1 MNEGEVVLTP
11 EQIQTLRGYAS
22 RGDTYGGWRYLA
34 NLGDRYADN
43 AAAIVG
49 KDTNL
54 NGLNLWMKKGVENLW
69 DDTVGKKTRLEKFDR
84 VALQHFSQYVDLINK
99 NNGRLPNTSEIERSY
114 YKAVTYHGVSS
125 SAAIDLV
132 INRSLPDMADGYW
145 ALGLGIEAERI
156 HNEQAVNNPNG
167 SERDNRKQLISA
179 LDKGFDG
186 SFKEKHF
193 TFLQSVMMDL
203 TKLGVEYT
211 IDGWQKIGGWG
222 NGIINDLYKSVVK
235 REWTGIF
242 EIVNNNIKQGNEA
255 FKNEINSLV
264 HDMKAAGKEF
274 GDDLNTQWNNLTQAA
289 EIIYNDIVD
298 NTSQGIEKGVK
309 AIKELSEKMKN
320 AASDLADGSAEKA
333 KQVVEDL
340 AQAAKEAYENAKSTA
355 EKAAQAARE
364 FFKGL
369 PSFKDLA
376 EKFRDLFPNPEG
388 WIDDGHQCFAP
399 WVKETKKRNG
409 KYHVYDPL
417 ALDLDGDGIET
428 VATKGFSGS
437 LFDHNRDGIR
447 TATGWV
453 SADDGLLVR
462 DLNGNGIIDN
472 GAELFGDNTKLADGS
487 FAKHGYAALAELDSN
502 GDNIINAADAA
513 FQTLRVWQDL
523 NQDGISQANELRTLE
538 ELGIQSLDL
547 AYKDV
552 NKNLGNGNTL
562 AQQGSYTKTNGTTAK
577 MGDLLLAAD
586 NLHSRFKD
594 KVELTAEQAKA
605 ANLAGIGRLRDLR
618 EAAALSGDLAN
629 MLKAYS
635 AAETKEAQLA
645 LLDNLIH
652 KWAETDSNWGKK
664 SPMRLSTDWTQTAN
678 EGIALTPSQ
687 VAQLKKNAL
696 VSLSD
701 KAKAAIDAARDRIA
715 VLDAYTG
722 QDSNTLYYMSEEDAL
737 NIVKVTNDTYDHL
750 AKNIYQ
756 NLLFQTRLQPYLNQ
770 ISFKMENDTFTL
782 DFSGLVQAF
791 NHVKETNPQKAF
803 VDLAEMLAYGE
814 LRSWYEGRRLM
825 ADYVEEAKK
834 AGKFEDYQKVL
845 GQETVALLAK
855 TSGTQ
860 ADDILQNVGFGHN
873 KNVSLY
879 GNDGNDTL
887 IGGAGNDYL
896 EGGSGSDTYVFG
908 KGFGQDTVYNYDYAT
923 GRKDIIRFTDGITAD
938 MLTFTREGNH
948 LLIKAKDGSGQV
960 TVQSYFQN
968 DGSGAYRI
976 DEIHFDNGKVLDVA
990 TVKKLVQQSTDG
1002 SDRLYAY
1009 QSGST
1014 LNGGLGDDY
1023 LYGADGDDLLN
1034 GDAGNDSIYSGN
1046 GNDTLNGGEG
1056 NDALYG
1062 YNGNDVLN
1070 GAEGNDHLN
1079 GEDGNDTLIGG
1090 AGNDYLEGG
1099 SGSDTYVF
1107 GEGFGQDTV
1116 YNYDYATGR
1125 KDIIRFTDG
1134 ITADMLTFTREGNHL
1149 LIKAKDGS
1157 GQVTVQSYF
1166 QNDGSGAYRID
1177 EIHFDNGKVL
1187 DVATVKKLVQQSTDG
1202 SDRLY
1207 AYQSGNTLNG
1217 GLGDDYLYGADG
1229 DDLLNGD
1236 AGNDSIYSGN
1246 GNDTLDGGE
1255 GNDALYGYNGND
1267 ALNGGEGNDHLNG
1280 EDGNDTLIGG
1290 AGNDY
1295 LEGGSGSDTYVF
1307 GKGFGQDTVYN
1318 YDYATGRK
1326 DIIRFTDG
1334 ITADMLTFTRE
1345 GNHLLIKAKDDSG
1358 QVTVQSY
1365 FQNDGS
1371 GAYRIDEIH
1380 FDNGKVLDV
1389 ATVKELVQQSTDG
1402 SDRLY
1407 AYQSGS
1413 TLNGGLG
1420 DDYLYGAD
1428 GDDLLNGDAGNDSIY
1443 SGNGNDTLDGGE
1455 GNDALYGYNGNDAL
1469 NGGEGN
1475 DHLNGE
1481 DGNDTLIGGAGNDYL
1496 EGGSGSDTYVFG
1508 KGFGQDTVYNY
1519 DYATGRKDIIRFTD
1533 GITADMLT
1541 FTREGNHLLIKAK
1554 DGSGQVTVQSYFQND
1569 GSGAYRI
1576 DEIHFDNGKV
1586 LDVATVKKLVQQ
1598 STDGSDRLYAY
1609 QSGSTLNG
1617 GLGDD
1622 YLYGADGDDL
1632 LNGDAGNDSI
1642 YSGNGN
1648 DTLNGGEG
1656 NDALYGYNGNDVL
1669 NGAEGNDHLNGED
1682 GNDTLIGGA
1691 GNDYLEGGS
1700 GSDTYVFGEGFG
1712 QDTVYNY
1719 DYATGRKDII
1729 RFTDGITADMLTFTR
1744 EGNHLLIKA
1753 KDGSGQ
1759 VTVQSYFQNDG
1770 SGAYRIDE
1778 IHFDNGKVLDVAT
1791 VKKLVQQS
1799 TDGSDRLY
1807 AYQSGNT
1814 LNGGLGDD
1822 YLYGADGDDL
1832 LNGDAGNDSI
1842 YSGNGNDTL
1851 NGGEGNDALYG
1862 YNGND
1867 VLNGGEGNDHL
1878 NGEDGNDTL
1887 IGGAGNDYLEGGSGS
1902 DTYVFGKG
1910 FGQDTVYNYHVDK
1923 NSDTMH
1929 FKGFKAAD
1937 VHFIRSGSDLVLSAS
1952 EQDNV
1957 RISGFFYGENHRVDT
1972 FVFDDAAISN
1982 PDFAKYINAGN
1993 NLVQSMSVFGS
2004 NTAATG
2010 GNVDANIQSVQQPL
2024 LVTPS
2029 A

>member
-1 MNEGEVVLTP
+1 MSARSSALAEFGNMVANLVSAKNEKDISKRNEYYK
-11 EQIQTLRGYAS
+11 QAGYSALLAFGNLASNIAPGSTSSHIVNGTNASVIAS
-22 RGDTYGGWRYLA
+22 RLSGNISSAIQEHKDGKVNINRFQNILADLYSLGGLGSTLIEKNGNMQSWGIPLAIAGDIIAATAIATGDTGTISTEEFYNFDNWKGFGYELFEDWSRWVYDWLPDGW
-34 NLGDRYADN
+34 
-43 AAAIVG
+43 
-49 KDTNL
+49 
-54 NGLNLWMKKGVENLW
+54 NLWKEL
-69 DDTVGKKTRLEKFDR
+69 DR
-84 VALQHFSQYVDLINK
+84 
-99 NNGRLPNTSEIERSY
+99 
-114 YKAVTYHGVSS
+114 
-125 SAAIDLV
+125 
-132 INRSLPDMADGYW
+132 NRSG
-145 ALGLGIEAERI
+145 
-156 HNEQAVNNPNG
+156 Q
-167 SERDNRKQLISA
+167 
-179 LDKGFDG
+179 
-186 SFKEKHF
+186 
-193 TFLQSVMMDL
+193 
-203 TKLGVEYT
+203 
-211 IDGWQKIGGWG
+211 
-222 NGIINDLYKSVVK
+222 
-235 REWTGIF
+235 
-242 EIVNNNIKQGNEA
+242 
-255 FKNEINSLV
+255 
-264 HDMKAAGKEF
+264 
-274 GDDLNTQWNNLTQAA
+274 
-289 EIIYNDIVD
+289 
-298 NTSQGIEKGVK
+298 
-309 AIKELSEKMKN
+309 
-320 AASDLADGSAEKA
+320 
-333 KQVVEDL
+333 
-340 AQAAKEAYENAKSTA
+340 
-355 EKAAQAARE
+355 
-364 FFKGL
+364 
-369 PSFKDLA
+369 
-376 EKFRDLFPNPEG
+376 
-388 WIDDGHQCFAP
+388 
-399 WVKETKKRNG
+399 
-409 KYHVYDPL
+409 YHIYDPL

-428 VATKGFSGS
+428 VAAKGFSGS
-437 LFDHNRDGIR
+437 LFDHNGNGIR

-513 FQTLRVWQDL
+513 FQSLRVWQDL
-523 NQDGISQANELRTLE
+523 NQDGISQTNELRTLE

-701 KAKAAIDAARDRIA
+701 KAKATIDAARDRIA

-1062 YNGNDVLN
+1062 YNGND
-1070 GAEGNDHLN
+1070 
-1079 GEDGNDTLIGG
+1079 
-1090 AGNDYLEGG
+1090 
-1099 SGSDTYVF
+1099 
-1107 GEGFGQDTV
+1107 
-1116 YNYDYATGR
+1116 
-1125 KDIIRFTDG
+1125 
-1134 ITADMLTFTREGNHL
+1134 
-1149 LIKAKDGS
+1149 
-1157 GQVTVQSYF
+1157 
-1166 QNDGSGAYRID
+1166 
-1177 EIHFDNGKVL
+1177 
-1187 DVATVKKLVQQSTDG
+1187 
-1202 SDRLY
+1202 
-1207 AYQSGNTLNG
+1207 
-1217 GLGDDYLYGADG
+1217 
-1229 DDLLNGD
+1229 
-1236 AGNDSIYSGN
+1236 
-1246 GNDTLDGGE
+1246 
-1255 GNDALYGYNGND
+1255 

-1307 GKGFGQDTVYN
+1307 G
-1318 YDYATGRK
+1318 
-1326 DIIRFTDG
+1326 
-1334 ITADMLTFTRE
+1334 E
-1345 GNHLLIKAKDDSG
+1345 
-1358 QVTVQSY
+1358 
-1365 FQNDGS
+1365 
-1371 GAYRIDEIH
+1371 
-1380 FDNGKVLDV
+1380 
-1389 ATVKELVQQSTDG
+1389 
-1402 SDRLY
+1402 
-1407 AYQSGS
+1407 
-1413 TLNGGLG
+1413 
-1420 DDYLYGAD
+1420 
-1428 GDDLLNGDAGNDSIY
+1428 
-1443 SGNGNDTLDGGE
+1443 
-1455 GNDALYGYNGNDAL
+1455 
-1469 NGGEGN
+1469 
-1475 DHLNGE
+1475 
-1481 DGNDTLIGGAGNDYL
+1481 
-1496 EGGSGSDTYVFG
+1496 
-1508 KGFGQDTVYNY
+1508 
-1519 DYATGRKDIIRFTD
+1519 
-1533 GITADMLT
+1533 
-1541 FTREGNHLLIKAK
+1541 
-1554 DGSGQVTVQSYFQND
+1554 
-1569 GSGAYRI
+1569 
-1576 DEIHFDNGKV
+1576 
-1586 LDVATVKKLVQQ
+1586 
-1598 STDGSDRLYAY
+1598 
-1609 QSGSTLNG
+1609 
-1617 GLGDD
+1617 
-1622 YLYGADGDDL
+1622 
-1632 LNGDAGNDSI
+1632 
-1642 YSGNGN
+1642 
-1648 DTLNGGEG
+1648 
-1656 NDALYGYNGNDVL
+1656 
-1669 NGAEGNDHLNGED
+1669 
-1682 GNDTLIGGA
+1682 
-1691 GNDYLEGGS
+1691 
-1700 GSDTYVFGEGFG
+1700 
-1712 QDTVYNY
+1712 
-1719 DYATGRKDII
+1719 
-1729 RFTDGITADMLTFTR
+1729 
-1744 EGNHLLIKA
+1744 
-1753 KDGSGQ
+1753 
-1759 VTVQSYFQNDG
+1759 
-1770 SGAYRIDE
+1770 
-1778 IHFDNGKVLDVAT
+1778 
-1791 VKKLVQQS
+1791 
-1799 TDGSDRLY
+1799 
-1807 AYQSGNT
+1807 
-1814 LNGGLGDD
+1814 
-1822 YLYGADGDDL
+1822 
-1832 LNGDAGNDSI
+1832 
-1842 YSGNGNDTL
+1842 
-1851 NGGEGNDALYG
+1851 
-1862 YNGND
+1862 
-1867 VLNGGEGNDHL
+1867 
-1878 NGEDGNDTL
+1878 
-1887 IGGAGNDYLEGGSGS
+1887 
-1902 DTYVFGKG
+1902 G

>member
-1 MNEGEVVLTP
+1 MQSWGIPLAIAGDIIAATA
-11 EQIQTLRGYAS
+11 IAT
-22 RGDTYGGWRYLA
+22 GDTGTISTEEFYNFDNWKGFGYELFEDWSRWVYDWLPDGW
-34 NLGDRYADN
+34 
-43 AAAIVG
+43 
-49 KDTNL
+49 
-54 NGLNLWMKKGVENLW
+54 NLWKEL
-69 DDTVGKKTRLEKFDR
+69 DR
-84 VALQHFSQYVDLINK
+84 
-99 NNGRLPNTSEIERSY
+99 
-114 YKAVTYHGVSS
+114 
-125 SAAIDLV
+125 
-132 INRSLPDMADGYW
+132 NRSG
-145 ALGLGIEAERI
+145 
-156 HNEQAVNNPNG
+156 Q
-167 SERDNRKQLISA
+167 
-179 LDKGFDG
+179 
-186 SFKEKHF
+186 
-193 TFLQSVMMDL
+193 
-203 TKLGVEYT
+203 
-211 IDGWQKIGGWG
+211 
-222 NGIINDLYKSVVK
+222 
-235 REWTGIF
+235 
-242 EIVNNNIKQGNEA
+242 
-255 FKNEINSLV
+255 
-264 HDMKAAGKEF
+264 
-274 GDDLNTQWNNLTQAA
+274 
-289 EIIYNDIVD
+289 
-298 NTSQGIEKGVK
+298 
-309 AIKELSEKMKN
+309 
-320 AASDLADGSAEKA
+320 
-333 KQVVEDL
+333 
-340 AQAAKEAYENAKSTA
+340 
-355 EKAAQAARE
+355 
-364 FFKGL
+364 
-369 PSFKDLA
+369 
-376 EKFRDLFPNPEG
+376 
-388 WIDDGHQCFAP
+388 
-399 WVKETKKRNG
+399 
-409 KYHVYDPL
+409 YHIYDPL

-428 VATKGFSGS
+428 VAAKGFSGS
-437 LFDHNRDGIR
+437 LFDHNGNGIR

-523 NQDGISQANELRTLE
+523 NQDGISQTNELRTLE

-562 AQQGSYTKTNGTTAK
+562 AQQGSYTKTDGTTAK

-722 QDSNTLYYMSEEDAL
+722 QDSSTLYYMSEEDAL

-770 ISFKMENDTFTL
+770 ISFEMENDTFTL

-908 KGFGQDTVYNYDYAT
+908 EGFSQDTVYNYDYAT

-948 LLIKAKDGSGQV
+948 LLIKAKDG
-960 TVQSYFQN
+960 
-968 DGSGAYRI
+968 
-976 DEIHFDNGKVLDVA
+976 
-990 TVKKLVQQSTDG
+990 
-1002 SDRLYAY
+1002 
-1009 QSGST
+1009 
-1014 LNGGLGDDY
+1014 
-1023 LYGADGDDLLN
+1023 
-1034 GDAGNDSIYSGN
+1034 
-1046 GNDTLNGGEG
+1046 
-1056 NDALYG
+1056 
-1062 YNGNDVLN
+1062 
-1070 GAEGNDHLN
+1070 
-1079 GEDGNDTLIGG
+1079 
-1090 AGNDYLEGG
+1090 
-1099 SGSDTYVF
+1099 
-1107 GEGFGQDTV
+1107 
-1116 YNYDYATGR
+1116 
-1125 KDIIRFTDG
+1125 
-1134 ITADMLTFTREGNHL
+1134 
-1149 LIKAKDGS
+1149 
-1157 GQVTVQSYF
+1157 
-1166 QNDGSGAYRID
+1166 
-1177 EIHFDNGKVL
+1177 
-1187 DVATVKKLVQQSTDG
+1187 
-1202 SDRLY
+1202 
-1207 AYQSGNTLNG
+1207 
-1217 GLGDDYLYGADG
+1217 
-1229 DDLLNGD
+1229 
-1236 AGNDSIYSGN
+1236 
-1246 GNDTLDGGE
+1246 
-1255 GNDALYGYNGND
+1255 
-1267 ALNGGEGNDHLNG
+1267 
-1280 EDGNDTLIGG
+1280 
-1290 AGNDY
+1290 
-1295 LEGGSGSDTYVF
+1295 
-1307 GKGFGQDTVYN
+1307 
-1318 YDYATGRK
+1318 
-1326 DIIRFTDG
+1326 
-1334 ITADMLTFTRE
+1334 
-1345 GNHLLIKAKDDSG
+1345 SG

-1496 EGGSGSDTYVFG
+1496 EGGSGSDTY
-1508 KGFGQDTVYNY
+1508 
-1519 DYATGRKDIIRFTD
+1519 I
-1533 GITADMLT
+1533 
-1541 FTREGNHLLIKAK
+1541 
-1554 DGSGQVTVQSYFQND
+1554 
-1569 GSGAYRI
+1569 
-1576 DEIHFDNGKV
+1576 
-1586 LDVATVKKLVQQ
+1586 
-1598 STDGSDRLYAY
+1598 
-1609 QSGSTLNG
+1609 
-1617 GLGDD
+1617 
-1622 YLYGADGDDL
+1622 
-1632 LNGDAGNDSI
+1632 
-1642 YSGNGN
+1642 
-1648 DTLNGGEG
+1648 
-1656 NDALYGYNGNDVL
+1656 
-1669 NGAEGNDHLNGED
+1669 
-1682 GNDTLIGGA
+1682 
-1691 GNDYLEGGS
+1691 
-1700 GSDTYVFGEGFG
+1700 
-1712 QDTVYNY
+1712 
-1719 DYATGRKDII
+1719 
-1729 RFTDGITADMLTFTR
+1729 
-1744 EGNHLLIKA
+1744 
-1753 KDGSGQ
+1753 
-1759 VTVQSYFQNDG
+1759 
-1770 SGAYRIDE
+1770 
-1778 IHFDNGKVLDVAT
+1778 
-1791 VKKLVQQS
+1791 
-1799 TDGSDRLY
+1799 
-1807 AYQSGNT
+1807 
-1814 LNGGLGDD
+1814 
-1822 YLYGADGDDL
+1822 
-1832 LNGDAGNDSI
+1832 
-1842 YSGNGNDTL
+1842 
-1851 NGGEGNDALYG
+1851 
-1862 YNGND
+1862 
-1867 VLNGGEGNDHL
+1867 
-1878 NGEDGNDTL
+1878 
-1887 IGGAGNDYLEGGSGS
+1887 
-1902 DTYVFGKG
+1902 FGKG

>member
-1 MNEGEVVLTP
+1 MEGVVMQPDSKNDEKNKITLNEFNNAIVTIFSDENVVRAIGSINTMHGEYLTRSHKIDQQKFLSDSERLSSKAKDFQHVA
-11 EQIQTLRGYAS
+11 EQTQRKLQEGIGRAASKFHANPREALAARIIQRDLQKKLNASNYNKQQYARQAVTALENASKAENIVNNLGKFANRANWFMGGISVGTAAWKASNGEGSWSDVGYSMAS
-22 RGDTYGGWRYLA
+22 FAGGTYGA
-34 NLGDRYADN
+34 ELGASIAMALVTGVTGGVGALV
-43 AAAIVG
+43 AAAIIG
-49 KDTNL
+49 GGAGAFGGSFAAEEFWRWLEDQWAEDSYRKFLNL
-54 NGLNLWMKKGVENLW
+54 NR
-69 DDTVGKKTRLEKFDR
+69 DGK
-84 VALQHFSQYVDLINK
+84 HYV
-99 NNGRLPNTSEIERSY
+99 
-114 YKAVTYHGVSS
+114 H
-125 SAAIDLV
+125 
-132 INRSLPDMADGYW
+132 
-145 ALGLGIEAERI
+145 
-156 HNEQAVNNPNG
+156 
-167 SERDNRKQLISA
+167 
-179 LDKGFDG
+179 
-186 SFKEKHF
+186 
-193 TFLQSVMMDL
+193 
-203 TKLGVEYT
+203 
-211 IDGWQKIGGWG
+211 
-222 NGIINDLYKSVVK
+222 
-235 REWTGIF
+235 
-242 EIVNNNIKQGNEA
+242 
-255 FKNEINSLV
+255 
-264 HDMKAAGKEF
+264 
-274 GDDLNTQWNNLTQAA
+274 
-289 EIIYNDIVD
+289 
-298 NTSQGIEKGVK
+298 
-309 AIKELSEKMKN
+309 
-320 AASDLADGSAEKA
+320 
-333 KQVVEDL
+333 
-340 AQAAKEAYENAKSTA
+340 
-355 EKAAQAARE
+355 
-364 FFKGL
+364 
-369 PSFKDLA
+369 
-376 EKFRDLFPNPEG
+376 
-388 WIDDGHQCFAP
+388 
-399 WVKETKKRNG
+399 
-409 KYHVYDPL
+409 DPL

-428 VATKGFSGS
+428 VATKGFAGA
-437 LFDHNRDGIR
+437 LFDHRNQGIR

-523 NQDGISQANELRTLE
+523 NQDGISQTNELRTLE

-722 QDSNTLYYMSEEDAL
+722 QDSSTLYYMSEEDAL

-908 KGFGQDTVYNYDYAT
+908 KGFGQDTVYNYDYST

-938 MLTFTREGNH
+938 MLNFTRTSND
-948 LLIKAKDGSGQV
+948 LLISAKDGSGQV
-960 TVQSYFQN
+960 TVQY
-968 DGSGAYRI
+968 
-976 DEIHFDNGKVLDVA
+976 
-990 TVKKLVQQSTDG
+990 
-1002 SDRLYAY
+1002 
-1009 QSGST
+1009 
-1014 LNGGLGDDY
+1014 
-1023 LYGADGDDLLN
+1023 
-1034 GDAGNDSIYSGN
+1034 
-1046 GNDTLNGGEG
+1046 
-1056 NDALYG
+1056 
-1062 YNGNDVLN
+1062 
-1070 GAEGNDHLN
+1070 
-1079 GEDGNDTLIGG
+1079 
-1090 AGNDYLEGG
+1090 
-1099 SGSDTYVF
+1099 
-1107 GEGFGQDTV
+1107 
-1116 YNYDYATGR
+1116 
-1125 KDIIRFTDG
+1125 
-1134 ITADMLTFTREGNHL
+1134 
-1149 LIKAKDGS
+1149 
-1157 GQVTVQSYF
+1157 
-1166 QNDGSGAYRID
+1166 
-1177 EIHFDNGKVL
+1177 
-1187 DVATVKKLVQQSTDG
+1187 
-1202 SDRLY
+1202 
-1207 AYQSGNTLNG
+1207 
-1217 GLGDDYLYGADG
+1217 
-1229 DDLLNGD
+1229 
-1236 AGNDSIYSGN
+1236 
-1246 GNDTLDGGE
+1246 
-1255 GNDALYGYNGND
+1255 
-1267 ALNGGEGNDHLNG
+1267 
-1280 EDGNDTLIGG
+1280 
-1290 AGNDY
+1290 
-1295 LEGGSGSDTYVF
+1295 
-1307 GKGFGQDTVYN
+1307 
-1318 YDYATGRK
+1318 
-1326 DIIRFTDG
+1326 
-1334 ITADMLTFTRE
+1334 
-1345 GNHLLIKAKDDSG
+1345 
-1358 QVTVQSY
+1358 Y

-1389 ATVKELVQQSTDG
+1389 ATVKELVQQTTDS

-1420 DDYLYGAD
+1420 NDTLYGAD
-1428 GDDLLNGDAGNDSIY
+1428 GN
-1443 SGNGNDTLDGGE
+1443 
-1455 GNDALYGYNGNDAL
+1455 
-1469 NGGEGN
+1469 
-1475 DHLNGE
+1475 
-1481 DGNDTLIGGAGNDYL
+1481 
-1496 EGGSGSDTYVFG
+1496 
-1508 KGFGQDTVYNY
+1508 
-1519 DYATGRKDIIRFTD
+1519 
-1533 GITADMLT
+1533 
-1541 FTREGNHLLIKAK
+1541 
-1554 DGSGQVTVQSYFQND
+1554 
-1569 GSGAYRI
+1569 
-1576 DEIHFDNGKV
+1576 
-1586 LDVATVKKLVQQ
+1586 
-1598 STDGSDRLYAY
+1598 
-1609 QSGSTLNG
+1609 
-1617 GLGDD
+1617 
-1622 YLYGADGDDL
+1622 DL

-1656 NDALYGYNGNDVL
+1656 NDD
-1669 NGAEGNDHLNGED
+1669 
-1682 GNDTLIGGA
+1682 
-1691 GNDYLEGGS
+1691 
-1700 GSDTYVFGEGFG
+1700 
-1712 QDTVYNY
+1712 
-1719 DYATGRKDII
+1719 
-1729 RFTDGITADMLTFTR
+1729 
-1744 EGNHLLIKA
+1744 
-1753 KDGSGQ
+1753 
-1759 VTVQSYFQNDG
+1759 
-1770 SGAYRIDE
+1770 
-1778 IHFDNGKVLDVAT
+1778 
-1791 VKKLVQQS
+1791 
-1799 TDGSDRLY
+1799 
-1807 AYQSGNT
+1807 
-1814 LNGGLGDD
+1814 
-1822 YLYGADGDDL
+1822 
-1832 LNGDAGNDSI
+1832 
-1842 YSGNGNDTL
+1842 
-1851 NGGEGNDALYG
+1851 LYG

-1937 VHFIRSGSDLVLSAS
+1937 VHFIRSGSDLVLSTS

-2010 GNVDANIQSVQQPL
+2010 GNVDANTQSVQQPL

>member
-1 MNEGEVVLTP
+1 
-11 EQIQTLRGYAS
+11 
-22 RGDTYGGWRYLA
+22 
-34 NLGDRYADN
+34 
-43 AAAIVG
+43 
-49 KDTNL
+49 
-54 NGLNLWMKKGVENLW
+54 
-69 DDTVGKKTRLEKFDR
+69 
-84 VALQHFSQYVDLINK
+84 
-99 NNGRLPNTSEIERSY
+99 
-114 YKAVTYHGVSS
+114 
-125 SAAIDLV
+125 
-132 INRSLPDMADGYW
+132 
-145 ALGLGIEAERI
+145 
-156 HNEQAVNNPNG
+156 
-167 SERDNRKQLISA
+167 
-179 LDKGFDG
+179 
-186 SFKEKHF
+186 
-193 TFLQSVMMDL
+193 MMDL

-990 TVKKLVQQSTDG
+990 TVK
-1002 SDRLYAY
+1002 
-1009 QSGST
+1009 
-1014 LNGGLGDDY
+1014 
-1023 LYGADGDDLLN
+1023 
-1034 GDAGNDSIYSGN
+1034 
-1046 GNDTLNGGEG
+1046 E
-1056 NDALYG
+1056 
-1062 YNGNDVLN
+1062 
-1070 GAEGNDHLN
+1070 
-1079 GEDGNDTLIGG
+1079 
-1090 AGNDYLEGG
+1090 
-1099 SGSDTYVF
+1099 
-1107 GEGFGQDTV
+1107 
-1116 YNYDYATGR
+1116 
-1125 KDIIRFTDG
+1125 
-1134 ITADMLTFTREGNHL
+1134 
-1149 LIKAKDGS
+1149 
-1157 GQVTVQSYF
+1157 
-1166 QNDGSGAYRID
+1166 
-1177 EIHFDNGKVL
+1177 
-1187 DVATVKKLVQQSTDG
+1187 LVQQSTDG

-1246 GNDTLDGGE
+1246 GNDTLNGGE

-1267 ALNGGEGNDHLNG
+1267 VLNGGEGNDHLNG

-1407 AYQSGS
+1407 AYQSGN

-1443 SGNGNDTLDGGE
+1443 SGNGNDTLNGGE

-1508 KGFGQDTVYNY
+1508 K
-1519 DYATGRKDIIRFTD
+1519 
-1533 GITADMLT
+1533 
-1541 FTREGNHLLIKAK
+1541 
-1554 DGSGQVTVQSYFQND
+1554 
-1569 GSGAYRI
+1569 
-1576 DEIHFDNGKV
+1576 
-1586 LDVATVKKLVQQ
+1586 
-1598 STDGSDRLYAY
+1598 
-1609 QSGSTLNG
+1609 
-1617 GLGDD
+1617 
-1622 YLYGADGDDL
+1622 
-1632 LNGDAGNDSI
+1632 
-1642 YSGNGN
+1642 
-1648 DTLNGGEG
+1648 
-1656 NDALYGYNGNDVL
+1656 
-1669 NGAEGNDHLNGED
+1669 
-1682 GNDTLIGGA
+1682 
-1691 GNDYLEGGS
+1691 
-1700 GSDTYVFGEGFG
+1700 GFG

-2010 GNVDANIQSVQQPL
+2010 GNVDANTQSVQQPL

>member
-990 TVKKLVQQSTDG
+990 TVK
-1002 SDRLYAY
+1002 
-1009 QSGST
+1009 
-1014 LNGGLGDDY
+1014 
-1023 LYGADGDDLLN
+1023 
-1034 GDAGNDSIYSGN
+1034 
-1046 GNDTLNGGEG
+1046 E
-1056 NDALYG
+1056 
-1062 YNGNDVLN
+1062 
-1070 GAEGNDHLN
+1070 
-1079 GEDGNDTLIGG
+1079 
-1090 AGNDYLEGG
+1090 
-1099 SGSDTYVF
+1099 
-1107 GEGFGQDTV
+1107 
-1116 YNYDYATGR
+1116 
-1125 KDIIRFTDG
+1125 
-1134 ITADMLTFTREGNHL
+1134 
-1149 LIKAKDGS
+1149 
-1157 GQVTVQSYF
+1157 
-1166 QNDGSGAYRID
+1166 
-1177 EIHFDNGKVL
+1177 
-1187 DVATVKKLVQQSTDG
+1187 LVQQSTDG

-1246 GNDTLDGGE
+1246 GNDTLNGGE

-1469 NGGEGN
+1469 NGGEGNDHLNGEDGNDTLIGGAGNDYLEGGSGSDTYVFGKGFGQDTVYNYDYATGRKDIIRFTDGITADMLTFTREGNHLLIKAKDGSGQVTVQSYFQNDGSGAYRIDEIHFDNGKVLDVATVKKLVQQSTDGSDRLYAYQSGSTLNGGLGDDYLYGADGDDLLNGDAGNDSIYSGNGNDTLNGGEGNDALYGYNGNDVLNGAEGN

-2010 GNVDANIQSVQQPL
+2010 GNVDANTQSVQQPL

>member
-1 MNEGEVVLTP
+1 MSWNSFGNFMSARSSALAEFGNMVANLVSAKNEKDISKRNEYYK
-11 EQIQTLRGYAS
+11 QAGYSALLAFGNLASNIAPGSTSSHIVNGTNASVIAS
-22 RGDTYGGWRYLA
+22 RLSGNISSAIQEHKDGKVNINRFQNILADLYSLGGLGSTLIEKNGNMQSWGIPLAIAGDIIAATAIATGDTGTISTEEFYNFDNWKGFGYELFEDWSRWVYDWLPDGW
-34 NLGDRYADN
+34 
-43 AAAIVG
+43 
-49 KDTNL
+49 
-54 NGLNLWMKKGVENLW
+54 NLWKEL
-69 DDTVGKKTRLEKFDR
+69 DR
-84 VALQHFSQYVDLINK
+84 
-99 NNGRLPNTSEIERSY
+99 
-114 YKAVTYHGVSS
+114 
-125 SAAIDLV
+125 
-132 INRSLPDMADGYW
+132 NRSG
-145 ALGLGIEAERI
+145 
-156 HNEQAVNNPNG
+156 Q
-167 SERDNRKQLISA
+167 
-179 LDKGFDG
+179 
-186 SFKEKHF
+186 
-193 TFLQSVMMDL
+193 
-203 TKLGVEYT
+203 
-211 IDGWQKIGGWG
+211 
-222 NGIINDLYKSVVK
+222 
-235 REWTGIF
+235 
-242 EIVNNNIKQGNEA
+242 
-255 FKNEINSLV
+255 
-264 HDMKAAGKEF
+264 
-274 GDDLNTQWNNLTQAA
+274 
-289 EIIYNDIVD
+289 
-298 NTSQGIEKGVK
+298 
-309 AIKELSEKMKN
+309 
-320 AASDLADGSAEKA
+320 
-333 KQVVEDL
+333 
-340 AQAAKEAYENAKSTA
+340 
-355 EKAAQAARE
+355 
-364 FFKGL
+364 
-369 PSFKDLA
+369 
-376 EKFRDLFPNPEG
+376 
-388 WIDDGHQCFAP
+388 
-399 WVKETKKRNG
+399 
-409 KYHVYDPL
+409 YHIYDPL

-428 VATKGFSGS
+428 VAAKGFSGS
-437 LFDHNRDGIR
+437 LFDHNGNGIR

-513 FQTLRVWQDL
+513 FQSLRVWQDL
-523 NQDGISQANELRTLE
+523 NQDGISQTNELRTLE

-701 KAKAAIDAARDRIA
+701 KAKATIDAARDRIA

-948 LLIKAKDGSGQV
+948 LLIKAKD
-960 TVQSYFQN
+960 
-968 DGSGAYRI
+968 
-976 DEIHFDNGKVLDVA
+976 
-990 TVKKLVQQSTDG
+990 
-1002 SDRLYAY
+1002 
-1009 QSGST
+1009 
-1014 LNGGLGDDY
+1014 
-1023 LYGADGDDLLN
+1023 
-1034 GDAGNDSIYSGN
+1034 
-1046 GNDTLNGGEG
+1046 
-1056 NDALYG
+1056 
-1062 YNGNDVLN
+1062 
-1070 GAEGNDHLN
+1070 
-1079 GEDGNDTLIGG
+1079 
-1090 AGNDYLEGG
+1090 
-1099 SGSDTYVF
+1099 
-1107 GEGFGQDTV
+1107 
-1116 YNYDYATGR
+1116 
-1125 KDIIRFTDG
+1125 
-1134 ITADMLTFTREGNHL
+1134 
-1149 LIKAKDGS
+1149 
-1157 GQVTVQSYF
+1157 
-1166 QNDGSGAYRID
+1166 
-1177 EIHFDNGKVL
+1177 
-1187 DVATVKKLVQQSTDG
+1187 
-1202 SDRLY
+1202 
-1207 AYQSGNTLNG
+1207 
-1217 GLGDDYLYGADG
+1217 
-1229 DDLLNGD
+1229 
-1236 AGNDSIYSGN
+1236 
-1246 GNDTLDGGE
+1246 
-1255 GNDALYGYNGND
+1255 
-1267 ALNGGEGNDHLNG
+1267 
-1280 EDGNDTLIGG
+1280 
-1290 AGNDY
+1290 
-1295 LEGGSGSDTYVF
+1295 
-1307 GKGFGQDTVYN
+1307 
-1318 YDYATGRK
+1318 
-1326 DIIRFTDG
+1326 
-1334 ITADMLTFTRE
+1334 
-1345 GNHLLIKAKDDSG
+1345 DSG

-1428 GDDLLNGDAGNDSIY
+1428 GNDLLNGDAGNDSIY

-1481 DGNDTLIGGAGNDYL
+1481 DGT
-1496 EGGSGSDTYVFG
+1496 
-1508 KGFGQDTVYNY
+1508 
-1519 DYATGRKDIIRFTD
+1519 
-1533 GITADMLT
+1533 
-1541 FTREGNHLLIKAK
+1541 
-1554 DGSGQVTVQSYFQND
+1554 
-1569 GSGAYRI
+1569 
-1576 DEIHFDNGKV
+1576 
-1586 LDVATVKKLVQQ
+1586 
-1598 STDGSDRLYAY
+1598 
-1609 QSGSTLNG
+1609 
-1617 GLGDD
+1617 
-1622 YLYGADGDDL
+1622 
-1632 LNGDAGNDSI
+1632 
-1642 YSGNGN
+1642 
-1648 DTLNGGEG
+1648 
-1656 NDALYGYNGNDVL
+1656 
-1669 NGAEGNDHLNGED
+1669 
-1682 GNDTLIGGA
+1682 
-1691 GNDYLEGGS
+1691 
-1700 GSDTYVFGEGFG
+1700 DTYVFGE
-1712 QDTVYNY
+1712 
-1719 DYATGRKDII
+1719 
-1729 RFTDGITADMLTFTR
+1729 
-1744 EGNHLLIKA
+1744 
-1753 KDGSGQ
+1753 
-1759 VTVQSYFQNDG
+1759 
-1770 SGAYRIDE
+1770 
-1778 IHFDNGKVLDVAT
+1778 
-1791 VKKLVQQS
+1791 
-1799 TDGSDRLY
+1799 
-1807 AYQSGNT
+1807 
-1814 LNGGLGDD
+1814 
-1822 YLYGADGDDL
+1822 
-1832 LNGDAGNDSI
+1832 
-1842 YSGNGNDTL
+1842 
-1851 NGGEGNDALYG
+1851 
-1862 YNGND
+1862 
-1867 VLNGGEGNDHL
+1867 
-1878 NGEDGNDTL
+1878 
-1887 IGGAGNDYLEGGSGS
+1887 
-1902 DTYVFGKG
+1902 G

>member
-84 VALQHFSQYVDLINK
+84 VALQHFSQYVDLINE

-114 YKAVTYHGVSS
+114 YKAVTENGVSS

-428 VATKGFSGS
+428 VATKGFAGS
-437 LFDHNRDGIR
+437 LFDHTNNGIR

-513 FQTLRVWQDL
+513 FQSLRVWQDL
-523 NQDGISQANELRTLE
+523 NQDGISQTNELRTLE

-701 KAKAAIDAARDRIA
+701 KAKATIDAARDRIA

-722 QDSNTLYYMSEEDAL
+722 QDSSTLYYMSEEDAL

-908 KGFGQDTVYNYDYAT
+908 
-923 GRKDIIRFTDGITAD
+923 
-938 MLTFTREGNH
+938 E
-948 LLIKAKDGSGQV
+948 
-960 TVQSYFQN
+960 
-968 DGSGAYRI
+968 
-976 DEIHFDNGKVLDVA
+976 
-990 TVKKLVQQSTDG
+990 
-1002 SDRLYAY
+1002 
-1009 QSGST
+1009 
-1014 LNGGLGDDY
+1014 
-1023 LYGADGDDLLN
+1023 
-1034 GDAGNDSIYSGN
+1034 
-1046 GNDTLNGGEG
+1046 
-1056 NDALYG
+1056 
-1062 YNGNDVLN
+1062 
-1070 GAEGNDHLN
+1070 
-1079 GEDGNDTLIGG
+1079 
-1090 AGNDYLEGG
+1090 
-1099 SGSDTYVF
+1099 
-1107 GEGFGQDTV
+1107 
-1116 YNYDYATGR
+1116 
-1125 KDIIRFTDG
+1125 
-1134 ITADMLTFTREGNHL
+1134 
-1149 LIKAKDGS
+1149 
-1157 GQVTVQSYF
+1157 
-1166 QNDGSGAYRID
+1166 
-1177 EIHFDNGKVL
+1177 
-1187 DVATVKKLVQQSTDG
+1187 
-1202 SDRLY
+1202 
-1207 AYQSGNTLNG
+1207 
-1217 GLGDDYLYGADG
+1217 
-1229 DDLLNGD
+1229 
-1236 AGNDSIYSGN
+1236 
-1246 GNDTLDGGE
+1246 
-1255 GNDALYGYNGND
+1255 
-1267 ALNGGEGNDHLNG
+1267 
-1280 EDGNDTLIGG
+1280 
-1290 AGNDY
+1290 
-1295 LEGGSGSDTYVF
+1295 
-1307 GKGFGQDTVYN
+1307 GFGQDTVYN

-1389 ATVKELVQQSTDG
+1389 ATVK
-1402 SDRLY
+1402 
-1407 AYQSGS
+1407 
-1413 TLNGGLG
+1413 
-1420 DDYLYGAD
+1420 
-1428 GDDLLNGDAGNDSIY
+1428 
-1443 SGNGNDTLDGGE
+1443 
-1455 GNDALYGYNGNDAL
+1455 
-1469 NGGEGN
+1469 
-1475 DHLNGE
+1475 
-1481 DGNDTLIGGAGNDYL
+1481 
-1496 EGGSGSDTYVFG
+1496 
-1508 KGFGQDTVYNY
+1508 
-1519 DYATGRKDIIRFTD
+1519 
-1533 GITADMLT
+1533 
-1541 FTREGNHLLIKAK
+1541 
-1554 DGSGQVTVQSYFQND
+1554 
-1569 GSGAYRI
+1569 
-1576 DEIHFDNGKV
+1576 
-1586 LDVATVKKLVQQ
+1586 KLVQQ
-1598 STDGSDRLYAY
+1598 STDGSDR
-1609 QSGSTLNG
+1609 
-1617 GLGDD
+1617 
-1622 YLYGADGDDL
+1622 
-1632 LNGDAGNDSI
+1632 
-1642 YSGNGN
+1642 
-1648 DTLNGGEG
+1648 
-1656 NDALYGYNGNDVL
+1656 
-1669 NGAEGNDHLNGED
+1669 
-1682 GNDTLIGGA
+1682 
-1691 GNDYLEGGS
+1691 
-1700 GSDTYVFGEGFG
+1700 
-1712 QDTVYNY
+1712 
-1719 DYATGRKDII
+1719 
-1729 RFTDGITADMLTFTR
+1729 
-1744 EGNHLLIKA
+1744 
-1753 KDGSGQ
+1753 
-1759 VTVQSYFQNDG
+1759 
-1770 SGAYRIDE
+1770 
-1778 IHFDNGKVLDVAT
+1778 
-1791 VKKLVQQS
+1791 
-1799 TDGSDRLY
+1799 
-1807 AYQSGNT
+1807 
-1814 LNGGLGDD
+1814 
-1822 YLYGADGDDL
+1822 
-1832 LNGDAGNDSI
+1832 
-1842 YSGNGNDTL
+1842 
-1851 NGGEGNDALYG
+1851 
-1862 YNGND
+1862 
-1867 VLNGGEGNDHL
+1867 
-1878 NGEDGNDTL
+1878 
-1887 IGGAGNDYLEGGSGS
+1887 
-1902 DTYVFGKG
+1902 
-1910 FGQDTVYNYHVDK
+1910 
-1923 NSDTMH
+1923 
-1929 FKGFKAAD
+1929 
-1937 VHFIRSGSDLVLSAS
+1937 
-1952 EQDNV
+1952 
-1957 RISGFFYGENHRVDT
+1957 
-1972 FVFDDAAISN
+1972 
-1982 PDFAKYINAGN
+1982 
-1993 NLVQSMSVFGS
+1993 
-2004 NTAATG
+2004 
-2010 GNVDANIQSVQQPL
+2010 
-2024 LVTPS
+2024 
-2029 A
+2029 